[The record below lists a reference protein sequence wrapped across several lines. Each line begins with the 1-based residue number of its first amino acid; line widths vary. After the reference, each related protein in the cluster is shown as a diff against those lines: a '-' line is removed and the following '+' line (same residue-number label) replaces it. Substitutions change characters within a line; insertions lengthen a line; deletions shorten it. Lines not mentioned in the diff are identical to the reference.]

1 VSFFFERTRQKDQYG
16 PTGAAGP
23 PAPVAWTPGYKQ
35 SDVYRISHDW
45 TISPT
50 FLNRFYAGGNNC
62 PQNHGS
68 SATYSG
74 GPCTPPAAHLLSVG
88 GVCGVRGRCQREC
101 ESCPTG
107 AGGGDPL
114 IEAVREARIE
124 IRLEG
129 HGAAADK
136 PGAVLLLRAEEVFHA
151 LLICAVGDRQAG
163 GLQSHQRAAGGECRS
178 KRLHPDMLFSPFA
191 AGVAG
196 SIRSC
201 QKSRPRSSKRMRSML
216 STWWA

>member
-1 VSFFFERTRQKDQYG
+1 MPTPQKAEAG
-16 PTGAAGP
+16 GLVHRPTAIYCPWAAFAVCAGAASER
-23 PAPVAWTPGYKQ
+23 ARVAQ
-35 SDVYRISHDW
+35 
-45 TISPT
+45 
-50 FLNRFYAGGNNC
+50 LE
-62 PQNHGS
+62 
-68 SATYSG
+68 
-74 GPCTPPAAHLLSVG
+74 PAAEIH
-88 GVCGVRGRCQREC
+88 
-101 ESCPTG
+101 
-107 AGGGDPL
+107 L
-114 IEAVREARIE
+114 IEAVREAGIE

-136 PGAVLLLRAEEVFHA
+136 PGAVLLLRAEEVVHA
-151 LLICAVGDRQAG
+151 LPICGVGDRQAG